1 MNVLQPKAHCQ
12 ECIRPVFERIDERNM
27 AVYTG
32 VDEGETMSALHI
44 VDADGHI
51 REEVGEIQEY
61 PDPPFAGRNFFFP
74 LWPGDGR
81 FRGAR
86 IHSTPPKLWQ
96 DYMDAVGSRRLC
108 SIQPSVYPMELIQEA
123 VWACALARAYNT
135 WLHDRFM
142 KAHPRPQGVAI
153 LPIQDPQGACEI
165 IRKGMTF
172 N

>member
-1 MNVLQPKAHCQ
+1 MYCSPRSTVKGEHG
-12 ECIRPVFERIDERNM
+12 PVFKRIDERNM

-61 PDPPFAGRNFFFP
+61 LDPPFAGRKFFFP

-86 IHSTPPKLWQ
+86 IRTSPIPSRSSASSGMCVDFVERKDLPPDL
-96 DYMDAVGSRRLC
+96 SRR
-108 SIQPSVYPMELIQEA
+108 
-123 VWACALARAYNT
+123 
-135 WLHDRFM
+135 
-142 KAHPRPQGVAI
+142 I
-153 LPIQDPQGACEI
+153 LRDNPKRLYGI
-165 IRKGMTF
+165 
-172 N
+172 